1 MPIARCAWLV
11 PVLVAAMAGT
21 AAAQAPTLPS
31 DTLHAKFA
39 PHFRLGPAPERGP
52 AMPGDTL
59 GGLPEP
65 PHGIEKVLAQGI
77 HAPLAKRTS
86 CQHRSAAESL
96 ARCDLSAGR
105 RSIGVRFWHA
115 RVPQADTI
123 RYQFWR
129 SAHQ

>member
-52 AMPGDTL
+52 ALPGDTL
-59 GGLPEP
+59 EGARQPSWPDGALFGEQEEVPIPER
-65 PHGIEKVLAQGI
+65 IA
-77 HAPLAKRTS
+77 
-86 CQHRSAAESL
+86 
-96 ARCDLSAGR
+96 
-105 RSIGVRFWHA
+105 GVRLA
-115 RVPQADTI
+115 
-123 RYQFWR
+123 
-129 SAHQ
+129 